1 MSWSLT
7 PDEFAHVWRQADL
20 DRLPYPLRV
29 LESPRTQVDAE
40 ALSTELVRRLP
51 PDPDRDTCLRILADP
66 HTRVIAIG
74 TAAEPGREL
83 RVLGCV
89 VHDRAVLAVQEPGRT
104 AEFGGTIRLSI
115 GHSAKLGARLAALLP
130 KSRAGRQPARTASL
144 AAIRDTETVLQEERA
159 AVPIRR
165 MLRARHT
172 AQGHIRIEAHLDR
185 PKPPPAVHYTWLDVE
200 NDGRYLLK
208 ADDTVHIVP
217 ASTDQLAA
225 HLQKRIP
232 A

>member
-29 LESPRTQVDAE
+29 LESPRTERDA
-40 ALSTELVRRLP
+40 STLRAELARRLP

-74 TAAEPGREL
+74 GAAEPGREL
-83 RVLGCV
+83 RALGCV
-89 VHDRAVLAVQEPGRT
+89 VYDRAVLAVQEPGRT
-104 AEFGGTIRLSI
+104 PEFGGTIRLSI
-115 GHSAKLGARLAALLP
+115 GHSAKLGNRLAALLP
-130 KSRAGRQPARTASL
+130 KSRAGRHPARTAST
-144 AAIRDTETVLQEERA
+144 AAVRDTETVVQEERA
-159 AVPIRR
+159 AAPIRK
-165 MLRARHT
+165 LLNAPHT

-185 PKPPPAVHYTWLDVE
+185 PKPPPAVHYTWLDLQ

-217 ASTDQLAA
+217 ASTEQLAV